1 MDSAD
6 KGSWKVTTNVI
17 DGETRYGVYR
27 SLNNPGE
34 SDEGEPDHSGNREVA
49 VYKDTREEAQK
60 LADELNEVAAEQ
72 KQWAAELHY
81 SDGINREGDES
92 EVGDDIVFT
101 ETKIPIDLID
111 ESPYNPRKRF
121 DEEKLQELAQSIKE
135 VGVLQ
140 PLVITRGIGERYD
153 LIAGERRLR
162 AAKMAGLDRAGG
174 L

>member
-1 MDSAD
+1 VDSAD

-34 SDEGEPDHSGNREVA
+34 SDHSGNREVA

-81 SDGINREGDES
+81 SDEINREEG
-92 EVGDDIVFT
+92 
-101 ETKIPIDLID
+101 
-111 ESPYNPRKRF
+111 
-121 DEEKLQELAQSIKE
+121 
-135 VGVLQ
+135 
-140 PLVITRGIGERYD
+140 
-153 LIAGERRLR
+153 
-162 AAKMAGLDRAGG
+162 
-174 L
+174 